1 MPRFSFAAT
10 VVAAIAITADAT
22 SVSVIEIGNG
32 GTVHRTTATAPQTT
46 ASGVLS
52 FFRSLHEDGNGS
64 KSRHTRTTQYP
75 GMNVVP
81 NIFSRPDGGISIG
94 ITGNINLAAMPT
106 LASILDDEGAVGHFN
121 MKSSEG
127 QMLTKKLGAELI
139 DHNSLET
146 SIMNKAKAAVAEDGN
161 RLESV
166 GINIGSDESAAEV
179 DASLSSSL
187 KAITNHSKQNS
198 ATFIVHI
205 FVEENEE
212 VFNTRLMNRRRLEDA
227 NDDGEGDDAAAADD
241 AAEGDDA
248 AAEEEEEDADMY
260 YAGQSYGNQFM
271 YQKAN
276 GVYYNPY
283 RSMNEIQSYN
293 VLLWTAIGLFTILF
307 TAFYKMLN
315 MRLLPDTLLFG
326 ESAKVVAE

>member
-1 MPRFSFAAT
+1 M
-10 VVAAIAITADAT
+10 
-22 SVSVIEIGNG
+22 G
-32 GTVHRTTATAPQTT
+32 
-46 ASGVLS
+46 
-52 FFRSLHEDGNGS
+52 
-64 KSRHTRTTQYP
+64 
-75 GMNVVP
+75 
-81 NIFSRPDGGISIG
+81 
-94 ITGNINLAAMPT
+94 
-106 LASILDDEGAVGHFN
+106 
-121 MKSSEG
+121 
-127 QMLTKKLGAELI
+127 KKLGAELI

-146 SIMNKAKAAVAEDGN
+146 SVMNKAKAAVAEDGN

-227 NDDGEGDDAAAADD
+227 NDDGEEDDAAAAD
-241 AAEGDDA
+241 
-248 AAEEEEEDADMY
+248 EEEDADMY

-283 RSMNEIQSYN
+283 RSINEIQSYN